1 MAHMANFSGN
11 NSELFLL
18 LSTTAPLQ
26 VKTQDLASDAKLLI
40 MTLIPHVLKVCRV
53 SVEMLPLWERAPQVD
68 DHTHK
73 KSNT

>member
-11 NSELFLL
+11 SSELFLL

-26 VKTQDLASDAKLLI
+26 VKTQDLTSDAKLLI
-40 MTLIPHVLKVCRV
+40 MTLIPHVLKVCWV
-53 SVEMLPLWERAPQVD
+53 SVQMLPLWERASQVD